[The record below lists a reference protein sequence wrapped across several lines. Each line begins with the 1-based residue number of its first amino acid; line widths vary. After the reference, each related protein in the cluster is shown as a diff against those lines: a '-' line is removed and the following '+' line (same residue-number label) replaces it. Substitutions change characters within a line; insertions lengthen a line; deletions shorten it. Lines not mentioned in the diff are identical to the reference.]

1 MALASIFSNALL
13 TAFFQ
18 VTFVTGGKFMPVYN
32 ATLNEYILGHDSME
46 YMHPPS
52 SETSC
57 TVLCAVSPGCLW
69 AVFVQKT
76 LTCLTSAAR
85 CPRMVHHPETRVVA
99 VQNDTV
105 RVHPRA
111 LLQHWECRTWLV
123 LTIIINNAMNFIRHW
138 NVIYNHFR
146 KRFTEDIFLTLIIP
160 TVMISSCWLMVEY
173 CVSSGL
179 IPWHSVWI

>member
-1 MALASIFSNALL
+1 MTHSFRAHQENAIPYLFYLAGAMALASIFSNALL

-32 ATLNEYILGHDSME
+32 ATLNEYILRHGSME

-52 SETSC
+52 IETSC

-76 LTCLTSAAR
+76 LTYLTSAAR
-85 CPRMVHHPETRVVA
+85 CPRMVHNSKTRVITM
-99 VQNDTV
+99 QNDTV

-111 LLQHWECRTWLV
+111 LLQHWECRTGLV
-123 LTIIINNAMNFIRHW
+123 LTIIITMRW
-138 NVIYNHFR
+138 
-146 KRFTEDIFLTLIIP
+146 
-160 TVMISSCWLMVEY
+160 ISSGIEM
-173 CVSSGL
+173 
-179 IPWHSVWI
+179 